1 MRIIAAVLF
10 STVVSGTGV
19 ALAQGEPASGER
31 APTASQE
38 APDEVIVRGRRLQE
52 LRVEAEDARE
62 RAYDLFN
69 EINSDDDFDV
79 RCRDERMYHSHAIHR
94 VCRPK
99 FEDRIQAAAAREYL
113 SGLFL
118 SCEGGDGGVT
128 QDCVFSD
135 VGQSAIHAAGGV
147 EGQLPAKQDQMADE
161 ILRLANQDDRFAQA
175 IIDWYEAR
183 RQYDEA
189 RKRRKE

>member
-1 MRIIAAVLF
+1 MRIIAVILF
-10 STVVSGTGV
+10 SMVLSGAGV
-19 ALAQGEPASGER
+19 ALAQSEPAGGER
-31 APTASQE
+31 AATAPQE

-52 LRVEAEDARE
+52 LRVEVEDARE

-69 EINSDDDFDV
+69 EINSDDDFDI
-79 RCRDERMYHSHAIHR
+79 RCRDERMYHSHALHR
-94 VCRPK
+94 ACRPK

-118 SCEGGDGGVT
+118 NCAGGGGVT
-128 QDCVFSD
+128 QDCMFSN

-161 ILRLANQDDRFAQA
+161 VLRLANQDDRFARA

-189 RKRRKE
+189 RKRRKD